1 MERSRKS
8 WRKGLLVGGLALALQ
23 GGILGLALMIGV
35 LGPPAPK
42 EAKLRLPEGSPSLLR
57 ERQQA
62 AEAQLAK
69 LNRMQAESLQQ
80 LMEPVLDSTL
90 AEIPVNRPP
99 LSESFQAMGAMLP
112 TANLFSNQTGA
123 MMDGLDANDLPQPES
138 VDFLGETLNAK
149 RMVLLLDVSGSVKSK
164 MERAGVS
171 MEALRREVI
180 QFVEQLGPN
189 HLFGIIQF
197 TRNWQVFRE
206 ELVPATEA
214 MREQAQ
220 EWINTSF
227 RTTGTA
233 GRNWT
238 RGSPNGIEGVFAAAF
253 SMDIQIDEVF
263 LLSDGDFQRTPPGG
277 GGQDVPWGQLRE
289 QTRRLQENSLGDTRL
304 RVLCYYPPQDALP
317 DLKAWVRENGNGTLR
332 VVQ

>member
-1 MERSRKS
+1 MA
-8 WRKGLLVGGLALALQ
+8 LV
-23 GGILGLALMIGV
+23 IGV
-35 LGPPAPK
+35 LSPPAPK

-69 LNRMQAESLQQ
+69 LNRMQADSLQQ
-80 LMEPVLDSTL
+80 LMEPVIESTL
-90 AEIPVNRPP
+90 AEIPVNRPQ

-112 TANLFSNQTGA
+112 TANLFSNQMGA
-123 MMDGLDANDLPQPES
+123 MMDGLDNNDLPQPEP

-164 MERAGVS
+164 MEQAGVS
-171 MEALRREVI
+171 MEALRQEMVR
-180 QFVEQLGPN
+180 FVDQLGPN

-206 ELVPATEA
+206 ELVPATESI
-214 MREQAQ
+214 Q
-220 EWINTSF
+220 EEALGWINRSF

-238 RGSPNGIEGVFAAAF
+238 RGSPNGIEGVLAAAF
-253 SMDIQIDEVF
+253 AMDIQIDEIF
-263 LLSDGDFQRTPPGG
+263 LVSDGDFQRTPPGG
-277 GGQDVPWGQLRE
+277 GGQDVPWAQLRDH
-289 QTRRLQENSLGDTRL
+289 TRRLKENSIGETRL
-304 RVLCYYPPQDALP
+304 RVLCYYPPQGALP